1 MQKSSIQYIL
11 KLSIPIFFANL
22 AIPMV
27 GIIDTAL
34 MGNLGSLSYL
44 SATSVAANLF
54 SMIFW
59 SFGFLRMGTVGM
71 VSQANGR
78 NDYTEILN
86 IVVRNLLFVLAISIT
101 IILLQN
107 LILSLSL
114 KIFDLSEATR
124 NLYEQYFK
132 IRVYSAPGEL
142 TLYIITGLFVGL
154 QKTKTSSLAVGFFSI
169 LNILLSIVLVTKFDL
184 NIKGVAYGTL
194 FSALITSIIF
204 LIYMFWYLS
213 KYTKITINFAQIFN
227 LKKIKNIFN
236 INLNIFIRTILLTF
250 SFLWFT
256 YLGTQIGETYVAAN
270 FNLKKIKNIFNINL
284 NIFIRTILLTFS
296 FLWFTYLGTQI
307 GENYVAANAILINLV
322 FLSAFILDAYA
333 FSTEGI
339 VGYSLGKKD
348 LNLFKN
354 IVKNSFILSSIS
366 GLIISIIFFF
376 TNNLV
381 INLMSDINEIR
392 ELSSSYAVWLII
404 LPVISSFCY
413 QFDGI
418 FIGASQTKELRN
430 AMIFSVFSYLL
441 ISILL
446 IKFLFN
452 TGIWISLCIF
462 MILRAV
468 SLFYYLDKIYLR
480 FRKN

>member
-213 KYTKITINFAQIFN
+213 KYTKISINFAQIFN

-256 YLGTQIGETYVAAN
+256 YLGTQIGED
-270 FNLKKIKNIFNINL
+270 
-284 NIFIRTILLTFS
+284 
-296 FLWFTYLGTQI
+296 
-307 GENYVAANAILINLV
+307 YVAANAILINLV

-381 INLMSDINEIR
+381 INLMSDIDEIR
-392 ELSSSYAVWLII
+392 KLSSSYVVWLII

>member
-1 MQKSSIQYIL
+1 MQKSSIKYIL

-27 GIIDTAL
+27 GIIDTTL
-34 MGNLGSLSYL
+34 MGNMGSLYYL

-78 NDYTEILN
+78 NDHSEILN
-86 IVVRNLLFVLAISIT
+86 IVFRNLLFVLTISI
-101 IILLQN
+101 IVILIQN
-107 LILSLSL
+107 LILNLSL
-114 KIFDLSEATR
+114 KIFDLSEITKD
-124 NLYEQYFK
+124 LYEQYFR

-154 QKTKTSSLAVGFFSI
+154 QKTKISSFAVGFFSI
-169 LNILLSIVLVTKFDL
+169 LNILISVALVTKFDL

-213 KYTKITINFAQIFN
+213 KYTKIVIKLSQIFN
-227 LKKIKNIFN
+227 MKKIKNIFN
-236 INLNIFIRTILLTF
+236 INVNIFIRTILLTF

-256 YLGTQIGETYVAAN
+256 YLGTQVGED
-270 FNLKKIKNIFNINL
+270 
-284 NIFIRTILLTFS
+284 
-296 FLWFTYLGTQI
+296 
-307 GENYVAANAILINLV
+307 YVAANAILINLV

-348 LNLFKN
+348 LTLFKN
-354 IVKNSFILSSIS
+354 IVRNSFILSSIS

-376 TNNLV
+376 TNNFV
-381 INLMSDINEIR
+381 INFMSDIDEIR
-392 ELSSSYAVWLII
+392 RLSSSYVIWLII
-404 LPVISSFCY
+404 LPTISSFCY

-418 FIGASQTKELRN
+418 FIGTSQTKELRN
-430 AMIFSVFSYLL
+430 AMIFSVLVYLL

-468 SLFYYLDKIYLR
+468 SLFWYLNRIYLR
-480 FRKN
+480 F

>member
-27 GIIDTAL
+27 GIIDTTL

-71 VSQANGR
+71 VSQANGK
-78 NDYTEILN
+78 NDHSEILN
-86 IVVRNLLFVLAISIT
+86 IIIRNLLFVLTISI
-101 IILLQN
+101 I
-107 LILSLSL
+107 LILIQNFILNLSL
-114 KIFDLSEATR
+114 KIFDLSEATKD
-124 NLYEQYFK
+124 LYSQYFR

-154 QKTKTSSLAVGFFSI
+154 QKTKTSSFAVGFFSI
-169 LNILLSIVLVTKFDL
+169 LNILISVVLVTKFDL
-184 NIKGVAYGTL
+184 NIEGVAYGTF

-204 LIYMFWYLS
+204 LIYIFWYLS
-213 KYTKITINFAQIFN
+213 KYAKIEIKFTQILN
-227 LKKIKNIFN
+227 IKKIKDIFN

-256 YLGTQIGETYVAAN
+256 YLGTQIGED
-270 FNLKKIKNIFNINL
+270 
-284 NIFIRTILLTFS
+284 
-296 FLWFTYLGTQI
+296 
-307 GENYVAANAILINLV
+307 YVAANAILINLV

-348 LNLFKN
+348 LTLFKN

-376 TNNLV
+376 TNNFV
-381 INLMSDINEIR
+381 INFMSDIDEIR
-392 ELSSSYAVWLII
+392 KLSSSYVIWLII

-430 AMIFSVFSYLL
+430 AMIFSVLVYLL

-462 MILRAV
+462 MILRAI
-468 SLFYYLDKIYLR
+468 SLFWYLNRIYLR
-480 FRKN
+480 F

>member
-114 KIFDLSEATR
+114 KIFDLSETTR

-256 YLGTQIGETYVAAN
+256 YLGTQIGED
-270 FNLKKIKNIFNINL
+270 F
-284 NIFIRTILLTFS
+284 
-296 FLWFTYLGTQI
+296 
-307 GENYVAANAILINLV
+307 VAANAILINLV

-376 TNNLV
+376 TYNLV

>member
-213 KYTKITINFAQIFN
+213 KYTKISINFAQIFN

-256 YLGTQIGETYVAAN
+256 YLGIQIGED
-270 FNLKKIKNIFNINL
+270 
-284 NIFIRTILLTFS
+284 
-296 FLWFTYLGTQI
+296 
-307 GENYVAANAILINLV
+307 YVAANAILINLV

-333 FSTEGI
+333 FSSEGI

-376 TNNLV
+376 TYNLV

>member
-1 MQKSSIQYIL
+1 MQKSSIKYIL

-22 AIPMV
+22 AVPMV

-34 MGNLGSLSYL
+34 MGNLGNLSYL
-44 SATSVAANLF
+44 SATSIAANLF

-71 VSQANGR
+71 VSQASGR
-78 NDYTEILN
+78 NDYSEILN
-86 IVVRNLLFVLAISIT
+86 IVIRNLLFVTLISII

-107 LILSLSL
+107 FILNLSL
-114 KIFDLSEATR
+114 KIFDLSETTR
-124 NLYEQYFK
+124 DLYEQYFR

-154 QKTKTSSLAVGFFSI
+154 QKTKTSSLAVGFFSL
-169 LNILLSIVLVTKFDL
+169 LNILISIVLVTIFDL

-194 FSALITSIIF
+194 FSGLITSSIF
-204 LIYMFWYLS
+204 LFYTFFYLS
-213 KYTKITINFAQIFN
+213 KFTKIKIDFGQILN
-227 LKKIKNIFN
+227 LNKIKDIFN

-256 YLGTQIGETYVAAN
+256 YLGTQIGED
-270 FNLKKIKNIFNINL
+270 
-284 NIFIRTILLTFS
+284 
-296 FLWFTYLGTQI
+296 
-307 GENYVAANAILINLV
+307 YVAANAILINLV

-366 GLIISIIFFF
+366 GLIISIIYFFAYEY
-376 TNNLV
+376 V
-381 INLMSDINEIR
+381 INLMSDLEEIR
-392 ELSSSYAVWLII
+392 KLSSSYVIWLII
-404 LPVISSFCY
+404 LPLISSFCY

-430 AMIFSVFSYLL
+430 AMIFSVLSYLI
-441 ISILL
+441 ISIVLTKL
-446 IKFLFN
+446 LFN
-452 TGIWISLCIF
+452 NGIWISLCIF
-462 MILRAV
+462 MILRAL
-468 SLFYYLDKIYLR
+468 SLFYYLNKIYLR
-480 FRKN
+480 FKS

>member
-213 KYTKITINFAQIFN
+213 KYTKISINFAQIFN

-256 YLGTQIGETYVAAN
+256 YLGTQIGED
-270 FNLKKIKNIFNINL
+270 
-284 NIFIRTILLTFS
+284 
-296 FLWFTYLGTQI
+296 
-307 GENYVAANAILINLV
+307 YVAANAILINLV

>member
-1 MQKSSIQYIL
+1 MQKSSIKYIL

-22 AIPMV
+22 AVPMV

-34 MGNLGSLSYL
+34 MGNLGNLSYL

-78 NDYTEILN
+78 NDYSEILN
-86 IVVRNLLFVLAISIT
+86 IVIRNLLFVALISII

-107 LILSLSL
+107 LILNLSL
-114 KIFDLSEATR
+114 KIFDLSETTR
-124 NLYEQYFK
+124 DLYEQYFR

-154 QKTKTSSLAVGFFSI
+154 QKTKTSSFAVGLFSI
-169 LNILLSIVLVTKFDL
+169 INILISIVLVTKFDL

-256 YLGTQIGETYVAAN
+256 YLGTQIGED
-270 FNLKKIKNIFNINL
+270 
-284 NIFIRTILLTFS
+284 
-296 FLWFTYLGTQI
+296 
-307 GENYVAANAILINLV
+307 YVAANAILINLV

-348 LNLFKN
+348 LNLFKR
-354 IVKNSFILSSIS
+354 IIKNSFILSSVT

-376 TNNLV
+376 SHNSV

-392 ELSSSYAVWLII
+392 ILSSSYVVWLIV
-404 LPVISSFCY
+404 LPIISSFCY

-418 FIGASQTKELRN
+418 FIGTSQTKELRN
-430 AMIFSVFSYLL
+430 AMIFSVLIYLI

-446 IKFLFN
+446 TKFLFN

-462 MILRAV
+462 MILRAI

-480 FRKN
+480 FKS

>member
-1 MQKSSIQYIL
+1 MQKSSIKYIL

-22 AIPMV
+22 AVPMV

-34 MGNLGSLSYL
+34 MGNLGNLSYL

-78 NDYTEILN
+78 NDYSEILN
-86 IVVRNLLFVLAISIT
+86 IVIRNLLFVTLISII

-107 LILSLSL
+107 FILNLSL
-114 KIFDLSEATR
+114 KIFDLSETTR
-124 NLYEQYFK
+124 DLYEQYFR

-154 QKTKTSSLAVGFFSI
+154 QKTKTSSLAVGIFSL
-169 LNILLSIVLVTKFDL
+169 LNILLSIILVVLLDL

-194 FSALITSIIF
+194 FSALITSSIF
-204 LIYMFWYLS
+204 LFYTFFYLS
-213 KYTKITINFAQIFN
+213 KFTKIKIDFGQILN
-227 LKKIKNIFN
+227 LNKIKDIFN

-256 YLGTQIGETYVAAN
+256 YLGTQIGED
-270 FNLKKIKNIFNINL
+270 
-284 NIFIRTILLTFS
+284 
-296 FLWFTYLGTQI
+296 
-307 GENYVAANAILINLV
+307 YVAANAILINLV

-366 GLIISIIFFF
+366 GLIISIIYFFAYEH
-376 TNNLV
+376 V
-381 INLMSDINEIR
+381 INLMSDLEEIR
-392 ELSSSYAVWLII
+392 ELSSSYVIWLII
-404 LPVISSFCY
+404 LPLISSFCY

-430 AMIFSVFSYLL
+430 AMVFSVLSYLI
-441 ISILL
+441 ISIILTKL
-446 IKFLFN
+446 LFN

-462 MILRAV
+462 MILRAI

-480 FRKN
+480 FRKS